1 MKNFKQGVVY
11 EVTKDSTDGTV
22 REGDIIWF
30 SNDTGSL
37 NLIDVSGKQT
47 GFITK
52 DDFTPTMLDFQARQ
66 TKDLCVKVFGN
77 HEICYRKTKVE
88 V

>member
-1 MKNFKQGVVY
+1 MILSVF
-11 EVTKDSTDGTV
+11 
-22 REGDIIWF
+22 
-30 SNDTGSL
+30 
-37 NLIDVSGKQT
+37 GKQT